1 MSKKISLK
9 ELQAKCK
16 DLNLKTYGK
25 KDDLIKR
32 IRNHENRSQAND
44 DSSNSLNLQLQN
56 EKENDNDDDD
66 DDDFDDDYHENEDD
80 REEVFVNIDE
90 LFDVPIDETS
100 KLRKS

>member
-44 DSSNSLNLQLQN
+44 ESSNSLNLQLEN
-56 EKENDNDDDD
+56 ENDD
-66 DDDFDDDYHENEDD
+66 DDDFDDDY
-80 REEVFVNIDE
+80 R
-90 LFDVPIDETS
+90 
-100 KLRKS
+100 R